1 MVVTSSTIKAWA
13 SQPKNK
19 ERAKALGAR
28 LIENQKNPEAI
39 TNLPSL
45 GEFEDAAQ
53 KWAIENPRRAKML
66 LIQLA
71 TKLLKK

>member
-1 MVVTSSTIKAWA
+1 MVVTSSAIKAWA

-28 LIENQKNPEAI
+28 LIENQKTPELLV
-39 TNLPSL
+39 TLPSL

-53 KWAIENPRRAKML
+53 HWAVKNPRRAKLL

>member
-1 MVVTSSTIKAWA
+1 MVVTSSAIKAWA

-28 LIENQKNPEAI
+28 LISNQKTPELLA
-39 TNLPSL
+39 TLPSL
-45 GEFEDAAQ
+45 GDFEDAAQ
-53 KWAIENPRRAKML
+53 RWAVKHPRRAKLL

-71 TKLLKK
+71 AKLLR

>member
-1 MVVTSSTIKAWA
+1 MVVTASAIKAWA
-13 SQPKNK
+13 NQPKNK

-28 LIENQKNPEAI
+28 LIENQKNPEILAS
-39 TNLPSL
+39 LPSL

-53 KWAIENPRRAKML
+53 HWAVKNPRRAKLL

-71 TKLLKK
+71 AKLLR